1 MVKTIKKTALMTLSR
16 YHLAALIITV
26 TFIDSMFIPPVF
38 GIQWHSQK
46 FTYELSTYLVWIKL
60 ILVSI
65 ATYVLIKSIS
75 KTSKHTVQAKLVS
88 LLLFIMAGL
97 QIVALGLTCIW
108 YAIVGSQAQF
118 YQQQENIV
126 AYTSDVGA
134 FGSAYHYFGY
144 QCVGEYGFYTYMPIA
159 TIDWLRDM
167 SFYEKNNQLIIR
179 YYDFKT
185 KTQQVKQIDLHGL
198 SCNG

>member
-1 MVKTIKKTALMTLSR
+1 MTLSR

-26 TFIDSMFIPPVF
+26 TFIDSMFIAPVF

-46 FTYELSTYLVWIKL
+46 LTYELSTYLVWIKL

-134 FGSAYHYFGY
+134 FGSAYHHFGY
-144 QCVGEYGFYTYMPIA
+144 QCVGEYGFYTYTPIA

-167 SFYEKNNQLIIR
+167 SFYEKNNQLIIS

>member
-1 MVKTIKKTALMTLSR
+1 MTLSR

-46 FTYELSTYLVWIKL
+46 LTYELSTYLVWIKL

-75 KTSKHTVQAKLVS
+75 KKSKHTVQAKLVS

-134 FGSAYHYFGY
+134 FGSAYHHFGY
-144 QCVGEYGFYTYMPIA
+144 QCVGEYGFYTYTPIA

-167 SFYEKNNQLIIR
+167 SFYEKNNQLIIS

>member
-1 MVKTIKKTALMTLSR
+1 
-16 YHLAALIITV
+16 
-26 TFIDSMFIPPVF
+26 MFIPPVF

-134 FGSAYHYFGY
+134 FGSAYHHFGY
-144 QCVGEYGFYTYMPIA
+144 QCVGEYGFYTYTPIA

-167 SFYEKNNQLIIR
+167 SFYEKNNQLIIS

-185 KTQQVKQIDLHGL
+185 KNQQVKQIDLHGL

>member
-1 MVKTIKKTALMTLSR
+1 MTLSR

-134 FGSAYHYFGY
+134 FGSAYHHFGY
-144 QCVGEYGFYTYMPIA
+144 QCVGEYGFYTYTPIA

-167 SFYEKNNQLIIR
+167 SFYEKNNQLIIS

>member
-134 FGSAYHYFGY
+134 FGSAYHHFGY
-144 QCVGEYGFYTYMPIA
+144 QCVGEYGFYTYTPIA

-185 KTQQVKQIDLHGL
+185 KNQQVKQIDLHGL

>member
-46 FTYELSTYLVWIKL
+46 FTYELSTYLVWIKQ

-134 FGSAYHYFGY
+134 FGSAYHHFGY
-144 QCVGEYGFYTYMPIA
+144 QCVGEYGFYTYTPIA

>member
-1 MVKTIKKTALMTLSR
+1 MTLSR

-46 FTYELSTYLVWIKL
+46 LTYELSTYLVWIKL

-65 ATYVLIKSIS
+65 AIYVLIKSIS

-134 FGSAYHYFGY
+134 FGSAYHHFGY
-144 QCVGEYGFYTYMPIA
+144 QCVGEYGFYTYTPIA

-167 SFYEKNNQLIIR
+167 SFYEKNNQLIIS

>member
-1 MVKTIKKTALMTLSR
+1 MTLSR

-46 FTYELSTYLVWIKL
+46 FTYELSTYLVWIKQ

-134 FGSAYHYFGY
+134 FGSAYHHFGY
-144 QCVGEYGFYTYMPIA
+144 QCVGEYGFYTYTPIA

>member
-134 FGSAYHYFGY
+134 FGSAYHHFGY
-144 QCVGEYGFYTYMPIA
+144 QCVGEYGFYTYTPIA